1 MEITMKETYKT
12 IKRMGGALS
21 ISATEKNIA
30 GVLYKM
36 KYTGMAG
43 ITFCLELS
51 TKEIGAVE

>member
-1 MEITMKETYKT
+1 MKETYKT